1 MQNDALPWKEKY
13 FELLDKQEELELL
26 FNAQIDLL
34 KRGLV
39 RSSLAAE
46 GNDEQLDANLQE
58 LRKLLRKSA
67 SNTELEIQI
76 NSLEKAVIKSEE
88 KSNNRKAAITE
99 ALASFSEQLQQ
110 LQPPKEVQR
119 ALKSFEKNLTKKIAQ
134 PYSLYPLLCELK
146 ALQQQTLQATI
157 NVGAPTQATAQ
168 GLLARLFKI
177 NESAASASNTQSTPP
192 EPDFTADNQAV
203 LTSDERNPL
212 VEQVSTD
219 TQPLADAV
227 VNTQS
232 NDHYALPQLIEP
244 TYSSVAKHIH
254 DTLIALL
261 NDLPIIRS
269 HEQQILA
276 LRARINNGLNWYEL
290 APLLDELS
298 IIILAIANGGQNELE
313 QYLLQL
319 NNRLI
324 SFHENLQAT
333 SQGYQASAADAQALD
348 NDLRQHV
355 SNIQS
360 DVQTSK
366 DLNDL
371 KKLVEIRLDGFI
383 ESLQTYQEKRMQSES
398 DILVRFQALAE
409 HSQQMEH
416 EAQQL
421 TDKLEEQRQKAL
433 LDPLTGMANRAALNE
448 RSELEYARIQRN
460 NSSLLLTII
469 DIDYFKR
476 INDSYGHL
484 AGDKVLKI
492 IAQELSKRLR
502 KTDFI
507 ARFGGEEFVILLPET
522 PLMHG
527 KQLLETLR
535 LAIEACP
542 FHFRGEPV
550 TITFSAGIGQVSPK
564 ESLEEAFERIDQS
577 LYAAKKAGRNTVIV
591 AAASKLEQPES

>member
-1 MQNDALPWKEKY
+1 MQNDTLPWKNKY
-13 FELLDKQEELELL
+13 LELLDKQEKLELL
-26 FNAQIDLL
+26 FNTEIDLL
-34 KRGLV
+34 KRGLI

-58 LRKLLRKSA
+58 LRRLLRKS
-67 SNTELEIQI
+67 STNNELELQI
-76 NSLEKAVIKSEE
+76 DRLEKAVIRSEE
-88 KSNNRKAAITE
+88 KSNNRKAAISD

-119 ALKSFEKNLTKKIAQ
+119 ALKSFEKNLKKKIAQ

-146 ALQQQTLQATI
+146 DLQLQTLQSTTQATL
-157 NVGAPTQATAQ
+157 PTQPTAQ
-168 GLLARLFKI
+168 GLLARLFKL
-177 NESAASASNTQSTPP
+177 NEQAGNASQTESAQQNSESTPASIADP
-192 EPDFTADNQAV
+192 EHI
-203 LTSDERNPL
+203 SDESDARP
-212 VEQVSTD
+212 EDAFSAAD
-219 TQPLADAV
+219 TPTDAV

-232 NDHYALPQLIEP
+232 TEDEYALPHLIEP
-244 TYSSVAKHIH
+244 TYSSVAQHIH

-261 NDLPIIRS
+261 NDLPVTS
-269 HEQQILA
+269 QHEQQVFT
-276 LRARINNGLNWYEL
+276 LRTRIKNGLNWYEL

-298 IIILAIANGGQNELE
+298 VIILDIANGGHNELE

-333 SQGYQASAADAQALD
+333 SVGYQASNADAQALD
-348 NDLRQHV
+348 DDLRQHV
-355 SNIQS
+355 SSIHS

-371 KKLVEIRLDGFI
+371 KKLVETRLDGFI
-383 ESLQTYQEKRMQSES
+383 DSLQSYQEKRMRSES
-398 DILVRFQALAE
+398 DILTRFQALAE

-416 EAQQL
+416 ETQQL
-421 TDKLEEQRQKAL
+421 ANKLEEQRQKAL
-433 LDPLTGMANRAALNE
+433 LDSLTGMANRAALSE

-469 DIDYFKR
+469 DIDHFKR

-522 PLMHG
+522 PLIQG
-527 KQLLETLR
+527 KQLIETLR
-535 LAIEACP
+535 VAIEACP

-550 TITFSAGIGQVSPK
+550 TITFSAGIGQISPK

-577 LYAAKKAGRNTVIV
+577 LYAAKKAGRNTVITAQ
-591 AAASKLEQPES
+591 AAESD

>member
-1 MQNDALPWKEKY
+1 MQNDASPWKNKY
-13 FELLDKQEELELL
+13 LELLDKQEKLELL
-26 FNAQIDLL
+26 FNTQIDLL
-34 KRGLV
+34 KRGLI

-58 LRKLLRKSA
+58 LRRLLRKS
-67 SNTELEIQI
+67 STNNELELQI
-76 NSLEKAVIKSEE
+76 NRLEKAVIQSEE
-88 KSNNRKAAITE
+88 KSNNRKAAISN

-119 ALKSFEKNLTKKIAQ
+119 ALKSFEKNLNKRLAQ
-134 PYSLYPLLCELK
+134 PYSLYPLLSELK
-146 ALQQQTLQATI
+146 DLQLQTFQTTLSIAMSAQPA
-157 NVGAPTQATAQ
+157 AQ
-168 GLLARLFKI
+168 GLFARLFKT
-177 NESAASASNTQSTPP
+177 NDPAANVSNAQSSQQDPESTAVNIAEQS
-192 EPDFTADNQAV
+192 
-203 LTSDERNPL
+203 SDEDESVVLPDNL
-212 VEQVSTD
+212 STASEA
-219 TQPLADAV
+219 LAETV
-227 VNTQS
+227 VNTH
-232 NDHYALPQLIEP
+232 NDDDDDYALPQLTEP
-244 TYSSVAKHIH
+244 SYSSVAQHIH

-261 NDLPIIRS
+261 KDLPITS
-269 HEQQILA
+269 HHEQQVLT
-276 LRARINNGLNWYEL
+276 LRSRINNGLNWYEL

-298 IIILAIANGGQNELE
+298 VIILEIANGAQNELE

-324 SFHENLQAT
+324 SLHENLQAT
-333 SQGYQASAADAQALD
+333 SQGYQASNADAQALD
-348 NDLRQHV
+348 DDLRQHV
-355 SNIQS
+355 SSIHS

-371 KKLVEIRLDGFI
+371 KNLVETRLDSFI
-383 ESLQTYQEKRMQSES
+383 DSLQIYQEKRMRSES
-398 DILVRFQALAE
+398 DILTRFQALAE

-416 EAQQL
+416 ETQQL
-421 TDKLEEQRQKAL
+421 SNKLEEQRQKAL
-433 LDPLTGMANRAALNE
+433 LDSLTGMANRTALSE

-469 DIDYFKR
+469 DIDHFKR

-522 PLMHG
+522 PLIQG
-527 KQLLETLR
+527 KQLIETLR
-535 LAIEACP
+535 VAIEACP

-550 TITFSAGIGQVSPK
+550 TITFSAGIGQISPK

-577 LYAAKKAGRNTVIV
+577 LYAAKKAGRNTVITAQ
-591 AAASKLEQPES
+591 AAESD